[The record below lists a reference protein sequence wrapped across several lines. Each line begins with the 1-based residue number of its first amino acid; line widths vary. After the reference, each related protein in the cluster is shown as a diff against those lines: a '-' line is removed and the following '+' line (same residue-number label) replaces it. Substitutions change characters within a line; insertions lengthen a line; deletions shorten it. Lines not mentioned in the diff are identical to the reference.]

1 MRKKNIADSA
11 QMTTRTK
18 HNILIVQPDQFSRD
32 SLKKLFLLKDSI
44 YSTIE
49 ADNYSSAVEIV
60 NNHRNKISLIVMDII
75 PLLEGLNLLRV
86 LKEIPSI
93 KIIILTHLKEMLL
106 APFLLKL
113 GINSFLSK
121 NSTGLDE
128 LKIAIDTILRDEE
141 YISRP
146 VSIALKKSN
155 EVGGSCLKLTERE
168 FQVLSLLYR
177 GKTNKEVAQSLNL
190 ELYTIE
196 SYRKNIML
204 KTSCKNTAELMSFSS
219 TIGI

>member
-1 MRKKNIADSA
+1 
-11 QMTTRTK
+11 MTLAK
-18 HNILIVQPDQFSRD
+18 HNILIVQPDLFSRD
-32 SLKKLFLLKDSI
+32 SLKILFNLHDSS

-49 ADNYSSAVEIV
+49 VDNYSSAVEIV
-60 NNHRNKISLIVMDII
+60 NNHSSKISLIVMDII
-75 PLLEGLNLLRV
+75 PLLEGLDLIRV

-93 KIIILTHLKEMLL
+93 KIIVLTHLKEILL
-106 APFLLKL
+106 APYLLKF
-113 GINSFLSK
+113 GINTFLSK

-128 LKIAIDTILRDEE
+128 VKIAVDTILRDEE
-141 YISRP
+141 YISRS

-177 GKTNKEVAQSLNL
+177 GKTNKEVAQNLNL